1 MRSSFLTLA
10 GSLVVLFLGSTVGVA
25 AAQSSKPLPYLDPA
39 LPTEERAA
47 DLVSRMTLDEKV
59 SQMLNSSAAVPR
71 LNVPAYD
78 WWNEGLHGVA
88 RSGYATMFPQAIGMA
103 ATWDAPLFKDLATVI
118 STEARA
124 KNNEALRHDN
134 HSIYYGLTFWS
145 PNINI
150 FRDPRWGRGQET
162 YGEDP
167 FLTGQLGVNFVEG
180 MQGDD
185 PKYYRVIATP
195 KHFAVHSGPES
206 DRHRFNVDPSP
217 HDLWDTYLPAFRAT
231 IVDAKAD
238 SIMCAY
244 NAIEGQ
250 PACGSDL
257 LMKTVLR
264 GYWNFQGYVTSD
276 CGAIDDFF
284 QKNAH
289 HTSPDSPHASA
300 DGLLHGTD
308 TNCGQTYKTLP
319 AAVKAGLI
327 SEADI
332 DVSLRRLFEARI
344 RLGLF
349 DPPSMVRYTFIPFS
363 DVDSPE
369 HQALAAT
376 VADKSIVLLKN
387 DGILPLKPAKFKTI
401 AVIGP
406 NAASLAALEGN
417 YNGVPRDLQMPVD
430 AVHAAFPDAHIVYE
444 QGSPYVEGVGLPVPR
459 TLFRP
464 AAGSK
469 EEGLKAEYFAGD
481 SLNGKPVLTR
491 IDPQIDFD
499 WTSVSPLPAGSPDGF
514 AVRWTG
520 VLVPPAPGKYQFTLR
535 VGRCRLCG
543 GRDHFS
549 VTVDGKEVAA
559 LSNASPAPGQG
570 FAHMNGTTGAVED
583 QHPTGPPR
591 FTVDF
596 TDSRPLPFSIEMSR
610 SSSMMGGGITLEWE
624 PPASVLLQ
632 RAVDAAKGA
641 DLVVAMVGLSPQL
654 EGEEMPIHVEGFS
667 GGDRTD
673 IKLPAPQQQMLEQ
686 VAAAGKPLVVVLLN
700 GSALATNWAQ
710 DHASAVLDAWYPGQ
724 AGGKAIADTLSGKNN
739 PGGRLPVTF
748 YASLD
753 DLPAFTDYS
762 MQNRTYRYFKGK
774 ALYNFGYGLSYTKF
788 SYSHLKLSTDT
799 LHAGD
804 TLTAEADVR
813 NAGSVAG
820 DEVAELYLIP
830 PHDGNGGLSPNLQL
844 EGFQR
849 FHLAPGQIKHV
860 IFKLDPRQLSEVDAM
875 GTRAVQA
882 GSYKLS
888 LGGSQPDDPRAPTP
902 AQTASFTIQGTQELP
917 H

>member
-1 MRSSFLTLA
+1 MRLFALTLKSSLLSILLVTVA
-10 GSLVVLFLGSTVGVA
+10 G
-25 AAQSSKPLPYLDPA
+25 AQPAKPLPYLDPS
-39 LPTEERAA
+39 LPTEQRAA

-59 SQMLNSSAAVPR
+59 SEMRNSSEAIPR

-103 ATWDAPLFKDLATVI
+103 ATWDAPLFKQLATVI
-118 STEARA
+118 SDEARA

-167 FLTGQLGVNFVEG
+167 FLTAQLGVNFVEG

-206 DRHRFNVDPSP
+206 ERHRFDVDPSP

-244 NAIEGQ
+244 NAVEGQ

-276 CGAIDDFF
+276 CGAIADFWH
-284 QKNAH
+284 KDAH
-289 HTSPDSPHASA
+289 HMSPDSHHASA
-300 DGLLHGTD
+300 DALLHGTD
-308 TNCGQTYKTLP
+308 TDCGQNYRTLP
-319 AAVKAGLI
+319 DAVKAGLI
-327 SEADI
+327 SESDI
-332 DVSLRRLFEARI
+332 DISLRRLFVARMK
-344 RLGLF
+344 LGLF
-349 DPPSMVRYTFIPFS
+349 DPPSMVRYTSIPFS
-363 DVDSPE
+363 DVDSPA
-369 HQALAAT
+369 HQQLALE
-376 VADKSIVLLKN
+376 VADKSMVLLKN
-387 DGILPLKPAKFKTI
+387 DGALPLNPSKYKTI

-417 YNGVPRDLQMPVD
+417 YNGVARDPQMPVD
-430 AVHAAFPDAHIVYE
+430 ALHAAFPGARIIYQ
-444 QGSPYVEGVGLPVPR
+444 QGSPYVEGLGLPVPR
-459 TLFRP
+459 TMFRP
-464 AAGSK
+464 AADSA

-481 SLNGKPVLTR
+481 NMDAKPAVTR
-491 IDPQIDFD
+491 VDPQIDFD
-499 WTSVSPLPAGSPDGF
+499 WTSVSPLPATTASTDGF

-520 VLVPPAPGKYQFTLR
+520 VLVPPAPGKYEFTLR

-549 VTVDGKEVAA
+549 VTVDGKQVAA
-559 LSNASPAPGQG
+559 MVNASPAPGQG
-570 FAHMNGTTGAVED
+570 FAHINGTTGAVED
-583 QHPTGPPR
+583 PHPAGPPR
-591 FTVDF
+591 FTIDF
-596 TDSRPLPFSIEMSR
+596 ADTHPLPIRIEMAR
-610 SSSMMGGGITLEWE
+610 SSSMMGGGITLEWQ
-624 PPASVLLQ
+624 PPAGVLLQ
-632 RAVDAAKGA
+632 HAADAAKQA

-654 EGEEMPIHVEGFS
+654 EGEEMPVHVEGFS

-686 VAAAGKPLVVVLLN
+686 VAATGKPLVVVLLN

-710 DHASAVLDAWYPGQ
+710 EHANAILEAWYPGQ
-724 AGGKAIADTLSGKNN
+724 AGGQAIADTLAGKNN
-739 PGGRLPVTF
+739 PAGRLPVTF
-748 YASLD
+748 YTSLD
-753 DLPAFTDYS
+753 ELPPFADYS
-762 MQNRTYRYFKGK
+762 MQNRTYRYFSGK
-774 ALYNFGYGLSYTKF
+774 TLYDFGFGLSYTKF
-788 SYSHLKLSTDT
+788 SYSHLKLSTET
-799 LHAGD
+799 LNAGD
-804 TLTAEADVR
+804 SLTAEADVR
-813 NAGSVAG
+813 NSGSVAG
-820 DEVAELYLIP
+820 DEVAELYLTAP
-830 PHDGNGGLSPNLQL
+830 RDGNGGLSPKLQL

-849 FHLAPGQIKHV
+849 IHIAPGQIRHV
-860 IFKLDPRQLSEVDAM
+860 VFKLDPRQLSEVDSN
-875 GTRAVQA
+875 GIRSVQP

-888 LGGSQPDDPRAPTP
+888 IGGSQPEDPRAPEP
-902 AQTASFTIQGTQELP
+902 AQIAQFTIQGTQELP

>member
-10 GSLVVLFLGSTVGVA
+10 GSLIVLFLGSTMGVA

-88 RSGYATMFPQAIGMA
+88 RSGYSTMFPQAIGMA

-206 DRHRFNVDPSP
+206 ERHRFDVDPSP

-276 CGAIDDFF
+276 CGAIDDFWE
-284 QKNAH
+284 KNAH

-349 DPPSMVRYTFIPFS
+349 DPPSRVRYTSIPFS

-387 DGILPLKPAKFKTI
+387 DGVLPLKPARYKTI

-406 NAASLAALEGN
+406 DAASLAALEGN

-430 AVHAAFPDAHIVYE
+430 AVHAAFPYAHILYE
-444 QGSPYVEGVGLPVPR
+444 QGSPYVAGIGLPVPR

-469 EEGLKAEYFAGD
+469 EEGLKAEYLAGD
-481 SLNGKPVLTR
+481 SLQGKPVITR
-491 IDPQIDFD
+491 VDPQIDFD

-610 SSSMMGGGITLEWE
+610 SSSIMGSGITLEWQ

-632 RAVDAAKGA
+632 HAVEAAKGA

-710 DHASAVLDAWYPGQ
+710 DHANAVLDAWYPGQ

-788 SYSHLKLSTDT
+788 SYSHLKLSTDA

-860 IFKLDPRQLSEVDAM
+860 IFKLDPRQLSEVDAN
-875 GTRAVQA
+875 GTRAVQP

-888 LGGSQPDDPRAPTP
+888 IGGSQPDDPRAPTP